1 MIRVELCHSLSV
13 FVRVL
18 RRNSI
23 RRVSV
28 EREGGKEKEKE
39 RGIYYKELAFTVLEA
54 EKSHDLPSANW
65 RPRKAGGVGS
75 SLSLKI

>member
-1 MIRVELCHSLSV
+1 MIWVELCHSPSV

-23 RRVSV
+23 RRISV
-28 EREGGKEKEKE
+28 EREREKEKE
-39 RGIYYKELAFTVLEA
+39 RGIYYQELAFTVLEA
-54 EKSHDLPSANW
+54 EKPHDLPSANW
-65 RPRKAGGVGS
+65 RPRKAVGVGS